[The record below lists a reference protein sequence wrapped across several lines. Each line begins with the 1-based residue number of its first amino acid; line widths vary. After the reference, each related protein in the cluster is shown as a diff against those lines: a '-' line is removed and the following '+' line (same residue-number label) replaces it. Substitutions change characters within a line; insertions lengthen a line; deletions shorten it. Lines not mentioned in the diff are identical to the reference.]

1 MLGITPSSSSS
12 RSRKSSSSKRDGGKE
27 KLSVNTFT
35 VTRRGES
42 SPRTPFTSQAPECP
56 ADTLKMIIG
65 GKGRRSRCAPEFLQ
79 EVALAKRVQFDLLE
93 DLGRKFKI
101 IAGKEAV
108 GFYKRFLK

>member
-1 MLGITPSSSSS
+1 
-12 RSRKSSSSKRDGGKE
+12 
-27 KLSVNTFT
+27 
-35 VTRRGES
+35 
-42 SPRTPFTSQAPECP
+42 
-56 ADTLKMIIG
+56 MIIG